1 MLNNNRCILAYNL
14 SKEEIDKIK
23 KAGISVI
30 KIEDTMVQ
38 MKIRENLQ
46 GYRFE
51 AYKELPNEKII
62 LFNNFGDEE
71 ISMAVKYCRAVVK
84 DVILA
89 VVTQTSIDWSF
100 SYLMNHLIEE
110 REWHKGNM
118 RKGNKEK

>member
-23 KAGISVI
+23 RAGISVI

-38 MKIRENLQ
+38 MKIKDILQ

-51 AYKELPNEKII
+51 AYKKLPNEKII
-62 LFNNFGDEE
+62 LFNNFGDDEVG
-71 ISMAVKYCRAVVK
+71 MAVKYCRAIAN
-84 DVILA
+84 DAILA
-89 VVTQTSIDWSF
+89 VVTQTSVDWSF

-110 REWHKGNM
+110 REWHRGNM
-118 RKGNKEK
+118 RKGKKEK

>member
-38 MKIRENLQ
+38 MKIGEILQ

-51 AYKELPNEKII
+51 AYKKLPNEKVI

-71 ISMAVKYCRAVVK
+71 ISTAVKYCRSIVK

-89 VVTQTSIDWSF
+89 VVTQTSIGWSF
-100 SYLMNHLIEE
+100 SYLMEHLIEE
-110 REWHKGNM
+110 REWHRGNM
-118 RKGNKEK
+118 RKGNK